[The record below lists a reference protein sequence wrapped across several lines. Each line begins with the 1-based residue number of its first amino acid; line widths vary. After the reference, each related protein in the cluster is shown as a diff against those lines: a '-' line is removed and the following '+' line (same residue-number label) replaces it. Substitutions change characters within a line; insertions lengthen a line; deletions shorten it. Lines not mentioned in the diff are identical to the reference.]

1 MVEAHG
7 CVSRSRLVRLL
18 PPMNSVERHPALILG
33 VLGAASGVLGAVWL
47 SEAAVEAVSAR
58 MSSAL
63 AGLSFGCVI
72 GYAVWRWGARSLFAS
87 VTALIGVFV
96 GWQAAVN
103 AGVQLE
109 TNWLPGAVASDLKS
123 YVAGA
128 AAGAIGG
135 LATWAAA
142 AVGLAALRQ
151 WQTSIVIVAAGALLG
166 LLLPLTNNIDN
177 PLVLLAP
184 WQAGV
189 AALIGWRLGSQ
200 SIRADRAMA
209 ADAESA

>member
-1 MVEAHG
+1 
-7 CVSRSRLVRLL
+7 
-18 PPMNSVERHPALILG
+18 
-33 VLGAASGVLGAVWL
+33 
-47 SEAAVEAVSAR
+47 

-72 GYAVWRWGARSLFAS
+72 SFAVWRWGARSFIAS
-87 VTALIGVFV
+87 AAALIGVFA

-109 TNWLPGAVASDLKS
+109 TNWLAGVVASDLKS

-151 WQTSIVIVAAGALLG
+151 WPTSIVIISAGALLG
-166 LLLPLTNNIDN
+166 LLLPLTNNVDN

-189 AALIGWRLGSQ
+189 AALIGWRLSSHQ
-200 SIRADRAMA
+200 MRADRAMA
-209 ADAESA
+209 PRACLMAP